1 MKNKISRRQFLQV
14 ASASAAALLLASC
27 SGNSASSVS
36 SSSVASSAASSV
48 AASSETAS
56 SAAASSEAASTV
68 TTTGKTLVVYFS
80 ATGTTQGVAQT
91 IADTVGADLFE
102 VVPSDP
108 YTSDDLNWTNNDSRV
123 SHEHNDEGLRAV
135 ALESTDVDGWDDYDT
150 VFIGYPIWWGIAA
163 WPMSSFVAVNDFT
176 GKTVIPF
183 CTSASSGIGQS
194 GDLLAELAG
203 TGNWLDG
210 YRFSSSTTANDI
222 TTLTESL
229 NL

>member
-1 MKNKISRRQFLQV
+1 MKNKISRRQFLQ
-14 ASASAAALLLASC
+14 AAGASAAALLLASC

-36 SSSVASSAASSV
+36 SSSVASLEAASS
-48 AASSETAS
+48 A
-56 SAAASSEAASTV
+56 V

-108 YTSDDLNWTNNDSRV
+108 YTSDDLTWTNNDSRV
-123 SHEHNDEGLRAV
+123 SREHNDEGLRAV

-163 WPMSSFVAVNDFT
+163 WPMSSFVSANDFS
-176 GKTVIPF
+176 GKNVVPF
-183 CTSASSGIGQS
+183 CTSVSSGIGQS
-194 GDLLAELAG
+194 GDLLAELADAG
-203 TGNWLDG
+203 TWLDG
-210 YRFSSSTTANDI
+210 QRFSRSSSEADI
-222 TTLTESL
+222 ASWVNGL

>member
-1 MKNKISRRQFLQV
+1 MNKMKNKISRRQFLQV
-14 ASASAAALLLASC
+14 AGASAAALLLASC

-36 SSSVASSAASSV
+36 S
-48 AASSETAS
+48 S

-123 SHEHNDEGLRAV
+123 SREHNDEGLRAV
-135 ALESTDVDGWDDYDT
+135 ALESTGVDGWDDYDT

-183 CTSASSGIGQS
+183 CTSLSSGIGQS
-194 GDLLAELAG
+194 GELLAELADAG
-203 TGNWLDG
+203 TWLDG
-210 YRFSSSTTANDI
+210 QRFSRGSSEADI
-222 TTLTESL
+222 ASWVNGL

>member
-1 MKNKISRRQFLQV
+1 MNKMKNKISRRQFLQV
-14 ASASAAALLLASC
+14 AGASAAALLLASC

-36 SSSVASSAASSV
+36 SSS
-48 AASSETAS
+48 
-56 SAAASSEAASTV
+56 AAASSEAASTV
-68 TTTGKTLVVYFS
+68 TTTGKTLVVYRP

-123 SHEHNDEGLRAV
+123 SREHNDEGLRAV
-135 ALESTDVDGWDDYDT
+135 ALESTGVDGWDDYDT

-183 CTSASSGIGQS
+183 CTSTSSGIGQS
-194 GDLLAELAG
+194 GDLLAELADAG
-203 TGNWLDG
+203 TWLDG
-210 YRFSSSTTANDI
+210 QRFSRGSSEADI
-222 TTLTESL
+222 ASWVNGL